1 MSFIC
6 LWSPS
11 AIPTVALPAGVED
24 IGGGSEL
31 LEQLVSSLLRVAP
44 RVVIGAKGVVWADA
58 RGMSAE
64 PLARDLV
71 EVYRDKGV
79 EKVRAAISRV
89 PISAEVASLHGKG
102 AFIDIPS
109 ASERDYL
116 ARFPI
121 GVVEPSL
128 ALSTLLDGIGIESCA
143 DLARLDLESVEVR
156 FGAEGA
162 RLWRLSRADGS
173 RRIFPRM
180 ARALPSAPVGWVDY
194 TLKDPERLVFI
205 INALVGNITTELSSR
220 GQ

>member
-71 EVYRDKGV
+71 AVYRDKGV
-79 EKVRAAISRV
+79 EKVRAAISIV
-89 PISAEVASLHGKG
+89 PISAE
-102 AFIDIPS
+102 
-109 ASERDYL
+109 
-116 ARFPI
+116 
-121 GVVEPSL
+121 
-128 ALSTLLDGIGIESCA
+128 
-143 DLARLDLESVEVR
+143 
-156 FGAEGA
+156 
-162 RLWRLSRADGS
+162 
-173 RRIFPRM
+173 
-180 ARALPSAPVGWVDY
+180 
-194 TLKDPERLVFI
+194 
-205 INALVGNITTELSSR
+205 
-220 GQ
+220 